1 MEGVLA
7 AKKRKKGKPSVLARK
22 VKAWASFL
30 RNPVTLA
37 IAGVLLVGG
46 LGAGVWVGLSLSDAS
61 SDMNKILVATE
72 REPSDAKL
80 PPPVPRGRANE
91 TPLNLAPQ
99 PDSERPERRL
109 ALAPVPP
116 PKPQGPPQTAP
127 VQPAAVP
134 GLRPVPTPGPL
145 PPGTPA
151 WVRNAVAVPDTG
163 GPKIAI
169 VIDDAGLD
177 LKAMRRMAQN
187 NIAPLTIAFLPYAEN
202 LQSQVDAMRQ
212 AGHEIIVHM
221 PMEPQSAKENPGPN
235 AILTG
240 LPDEE
245 LLRRVRWN
253 LDRLDGYVGVNNHM
267 GSRMTADPRGM
278 ALVMSEMRARGLM
291 FLDSRTTAHSVAA
304 QAAEQYG
311 VPNLRRDIFLDNDT
325 RADKILEQL
334 RQTEEMARKHG
345 HAIAIGHAHIPTVE
359 VLEQW
364 APVAIARG
372 FTLVP
377 LTALMKERRVVQNA
391 AQR

>member
-1 MEGVLA
+1 M
-7 AKKRKKGKPSVLARK
+7 
-22 VKAWASFL
+22 
-30 RNPVTLA
+30 TLA
-37 IAGVLLVGG
+37 IAGVLLVAG
-46 LGAGVWVGLSLSDAS
+46 LGAGVWVGLSLSDTAS
-61 SDMNKILVATE
+61 GMNTILVATE
-72 REPSDAKL
+72 REPSDARL
-80 PPPVPRGRANE
+80 PPPVPRARVNE

-99 PDSERPERRL
+99 PDNERPERRL
-109 ALAPVPP
+109 ALAPP
-116 PKPQGPPQTAP
+116 PKPTGPPQTAP
-127 VQPAAVP
+127 AQPAAAP
-134 GLRPVPTPGPL
+134 ALRPVPGPGPL

-151 WVRNAVAVPDTG
+151 WMRHAVAAPETS
-163 GPKIAI
+163 GPRIAI

-187 NIAPLTIAFLPYAEN
+187 SIAPLTIAFLPYAEN
-202 LQSQVDAMRQ
+202 LQAQVDAMRQ

-240 LPDEE
+240 LPDAE

-291 FLDSRTTAHSVAA
+291 FLDSRTTAHSVVS

-311 VPNLRRDIFLDNDT
+311 VPHLRRDIFLDNDT
-325 RADKILEQL
+325 RPDKILEQL
-334 RQTEEMARKHG
+334 RQTEEMARRHG
-345 HAIAIGHAHIPTVE
+345 QAIAIGHAHIPTVE

-377 LTALMKERRVVQNA
+377 LTALMKDRRIVHNA